1 MDRFSCLHKLA
12 DLRGDHLVMTTYIGA
27 VSFEW
32 AAITGEDV
40 SNAHLGQMGDV
51 IGLAVGLALALPHR
65 RVVCI
70 DGDGSVLM
78 ELGQLVLLGQE
89 QPPNLTVVVIDNE
102 TYESIGWQ
110 GTGRMASATAK
121 NADLASIAR
130 GCGVDHT
137 YTVRELAEFER
148 VVARELAEPHTS
160 FVVAKVAPSTTS
172 VSPRQVDAREDKY
185 RFVRHIERLEGKRIL
200 RLAQQDEQLK
210 IGAD

>member
-1 MDRFSCLHKLA
+1 MDRFSCLQTLA
-12 DLRGDHLVMTTYIGA
+12 RLRGKHLVMTTYIGA

-40 SNAHLGQMGDV
+40 ANAHLGQMGDV
-51 IGLAVGLALALPHR
+51 VGLAVGLALALPHR
-65 RVVCI
+65 PVLCI

-102 TYESIGWQ
+102 TYESIGWH
-110 GTGRMASATAK
+110 GTGRMASATAR

-130 GCGVDHT
+130 ACGVDRA

-148 VVARELAEPHTS
+148 VLSHELAEPRTS
-160 FVVAKVAPSTTS
+160 FVVAKVAPATTTI
-172 VSPRQVDAREDKY
+172 SPRQVDAREDKY
-185 RFVRHIERLEGKRIL
+185 RFVRHIEHLEGKRIL
-200 RLAQQDEQLK
+200 RLAYQDEQLK
-210 IGAD
+210 IGAE